1 MIYLI
6 IYCVIVIASS
16 LMSKPLTQQLKQIID
31 DDDEVDIEYAMFLFC
46 VIPIVNIITFICS
59 IIVYVC
65 QIFRKN

>member
-31 DDDEVDIEYAMFLFC
+31 DEVDVEYAMSLFC

>member
-6 IYCVIVIASS
+6 IYCVIFIASS
-16 LMSKPLTQQLKQIID
+16 LMSKRLIQKLKQIIN
-31 DDDEVDIEYAMFLFC
+31 DDEVDVEYAMFLLC
-46 VIPIVNIITFICS
+46 VIPIVNIFTFICS

>member
-1 MIYLI
+1 MKYLI

-16 LMSKPLTQQLKQIID
+16 LMSKRLTQQLKQSIN
-31 DDDEVDIEYAMFLFC
+31 DDEVDVEYAMSLFC
-46 VIPIVNIITFICS
+46 VIPVVNIFTFICS